1 MKIKKQIE
9 LFKKEFTHR
18 DIIYLS
24 IIGVTLLSLV
34 VLNIDTKNNQDDRCW
49 DMIKKMAN
57 SEGI

>member
-18 DIIYLS
+18 DVIYLS

-34 VLNIDTKNNQDDRCW
+34 TLSESNKHTSDWCDGFYNEFTK
-49 DMIKKMAN
+49 
-57 SEGI
+57 GL